1 MLTLKDFY
9 EAYDQ
14 YKDDYFTQ
22 VKEFSIGHQY
32 FNFNSRTAILGVINL
47 STDSWWKHSICY
59 LPEQAVQRA
68 KVLHAQGADIID
80 IGAEATSSNT
90 ARVDESGQQSQFLP
104 VLRTLSE
111 QKILTSVET
120 YYPEVARECLKAG
133 ANVINYT
140 GHEYSEQMYDVVAE
154 HDAAIII
161 CYVPGKNA
169 RAVEFDLNQTQD
181 LIGLIYDFLAK
192 EVEKA
197 TQRGVTKIML
207 DPAVGIAYANFY
219 YQHQSGTKRFSD
231 QLKILLESFRL
242 KKLGFPVF
250 NATPSAMELF
260 GEELRSA
267 QVFSSIFAALG
278 GSNVIRT
285 HETAK
290 VRAVLDTLS
299 LV

>member
-9 EAYDQ
+9 EVYDQ
-14 YKDDYFTQ
+14 HQDEYFTQ
-22 VKEFSIGHQY
+22 VKEFSIGHKY
-32 FNFNSRTAILGVINL
+32 FDFNSRTAILGVINL
-47 STDSWWKHSICY
+47 SIDSWWKHSICY
-59 LPEQAVQRA
+59 IPEQTIQRA

-80 IGAEATSSNT
+80 LGVEATSKNT
-90 ARVDESGQQSQFLP
+90 ARVDELEQQSQLLP
-104 VLRTLSE
+104 ILRTLSN

-120 YYPEVARECLKAG
+120 YYPEVASACLKAG

-161 CYVPGKNA
+161 CYVPGKHA
-169 RAVEFDLNQTQD
+169 REIEFDPNQTQD
-181 LIGLIYDFLAK
+181 LISLIYDFLAE

-197 TQRGVTKIML
+197 TKRGVTKIML

-219 YQHQSGTKRFSD
+219 YQHQSKSNRFSD
-231 QLKILLESFRL
+231 QLKILLGSFRL

-250 NATPSAMELF
+250 NATPSAMEIF

-267 QVFSSIFAALG
+267 QVFSSVFAALG

-290 VRAVLDTLS
+290 VKAVLDTLR
-299 LV
+299 LL